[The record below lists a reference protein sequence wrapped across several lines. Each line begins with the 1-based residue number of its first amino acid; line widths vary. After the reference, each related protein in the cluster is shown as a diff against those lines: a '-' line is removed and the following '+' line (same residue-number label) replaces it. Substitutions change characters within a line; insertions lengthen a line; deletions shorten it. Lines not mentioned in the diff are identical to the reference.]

1 MNKEVVGIIKNYAIG
16 MDSFKGEMAGIYFT
30 LENSDN
36 NNKILLSIN
45 KEDFYILIGID
56 KWSDMRKFI
65 GMKVQFIENHGKAL
79 ELKIIK

>member
-1 MNKEVVGIIKNYAIG
+1 MNKEVIGIVKNYAIG
-16 MDSFKGEMAGIYFT
+16 MDSFTGEMAGIYFT

-36 NNKILLSIN
+36 NKILLSIN
-45 KEDFYILIGID
+45 KEDFYKLIGID

-65 GMKVQFIENHGKAL
+65 GMKVQFFQKHSSAL